1 MTIPATG
8 LDKRT
13 DVTIWLST
21 PAAREVAVALSRGT
35 GVLTGRVPS
44 ITGPLHVIAVGI
56 SENSD
61 YSDREQHAIGE
72 GRTDQPTV
80 KGTLTLGAISANGQ
94 QLASDWSS
102 FVSARG
108 TTTASDG
115 KLQLQY
121 DVTGEPLIAVPGGPT
136 TLPVAVDPST
146 AKLAHGGVLQVTLDG
161 TSRISLQVVAVLP
174 RMPTMGGTFF
184 VADRVALS
192 RALDRG
198 QPGRNALEYWLTGSS
213 GSFPGLAVTSRA
225 AVEHDLSS
233 DPVSVGARTLLIVVA
248 LLALAI
254 AAVALILLVIGERRD
269 GAGELYAWE
278 ADGTRPRTLR
288 RMLVVRL
295 LVVALVAIPV
305 GVVAGLVLARV
316 GTTLVAVDAAGTTPT
331 PPLSVTL
338 GSVWTPLAL
347 LVGVGAGI
355 ALGWLVAARSLRE
368 RYPVAAE
375 ADLR

>member
-1 MTIPATG
+1 M
-8 LDKRT
+8 
-13 DVTIWLST
+13 
-21 PAAREVAVALSRGT
+21 
-35 GVLTGRVPS
+35 
-44 ITGPLHVIAVGI
+44 
-56 SENSD
+56 
-61 YSDREQHAIGE
+61 
-72 GRTDQPTV
+72 
-80 KGTLTLGAISANGQ
+80 
-94 QLASDWSS
+94 
-102 FVSARG
+102 
-108 TTTASDG
+108 
-115 KLQLQY
+115 
-121 DVTGEPLIAVPGGPT
+121 
-136 TLPVAVDPST
+136 
-146 AKLAHGGVLQVTLDG
+146 
-161 TSRISLQVVAVLP
+161 
-174 RMPTMGGTFF
+174 
-184 VADRVALS
+184 
-192 RALDRG
+192 
-198 QPGRNALEYWLTGSS
+198 
-213 GSFPGLAVTSRA
+213 
-225 AVEHDLSS
+225 
-233 DPVSVGARTLLIVVA
+233 SVGARTLLIVVA
-248 LLALAI
+248 LLALAV

-288 RMLVVRL
+288 RMLIVRL